1 MNQEKQVPSDV
12 LMDSVV
18 SKVQKQEQRIQ
29 AQDEKLTRMEENIKA
44 IPDHSKDWEEAKAT
58 ILELVA
64 VSKGQKTLME
74 KLQDFF
80 RSLDIAVNLLRH
92 PVESKVQHQHH
103 FSKIAWITAGLFL
116 TLCLVCS
123 GWYMTAQTISQH
135 KAGDI
140 KYRQLK
146 LTSDSASLR
155 FLWRLDSLYMADP
168 DKMEKVVTE
177 QEQLKQKRLELIDQ
191 LQAVNS
197 KIGQDKKTGQTPQK
211 GK

>member
-12 LMDSVV
+12 MMDSVV

-44 IPDHSKDWEEAKAT
+44 IPDRSKDWEETKAT
-58 ILELVA
+58 ILELVV

-74 KLQDFF
+74 KLHGFF

-92 PVESKVQHQHH
+92 PVESKVQHHHH
-103 FSKIAWITAGLFL
+103 FPKIAWITAGLFL
-116 TLCLVCS
+116 ILCLVCS
-123 GWYMTAQTISQH
+123 GWYMTSRTIEQH
-135 KAGDI
+135 RAGDI
-140 KYRQLK
+140 KYRDLK
-146 LTSDSASLR
+146 LLSDSAMLR
-155 FLWRLDSLYMADP
+155 FLWRLDSIYLTDP
-168 DKMEKVVTE
+168 DKMQKDVEE
-177 QEQLKQKRLELIDQ
+177 QERLKQERLELIDQ

-197 KIGQDKKTGQTPQK
+197 KIGRDKKTGQTPKK